1 MSATM
6 MLENTVAIVTG
17 GSSGI
22 GRATA
27 LAFVREGARVV
38 VADIDEAGGHET
50 LARIEALG
58 GEAEFVRCDVSVYA
72 DVEAVVEHAVAR
84 FGALHAM
91 FNNAG
96 MGAWSPLLEHT
107 PEQFDRVVKINQY
120 GVFYGI
126 LAAAKKMRAL
136 EIAGTIVN
144 TASVLGV
151 LASKGAFGYHAAKA
165 AVRMMSQ
172 TAALELAP
180 YGIRCVAIAPGSVD
194 TPIIDGYRDMGMEK
208 VLARGQMRGK
218 ILTPESIAEVVVWLC
233 SAGADAVNGSTI
245 FTDDGFASFK

>member
-1 MSATM
+1 
-6 MLENTVAIVTG
+6 MLEQKVAIVTG

-38 VADIDEAGGHET
+38 LADIDEPGGRET
-50 LARIEALG
+50 LARIEELG

-72 DVEAVVEHAVAR
+72 EVEAVVDRAVAR
-84 FGALHAM
+84 FGSLDAM

-96 MGAWSPLLEHT
+96 IGAFAPLLDHT
-107 PEQFDRVVKINQY
+107 PEQFDLVVKINQY

-126 LAAAKKMRAL
+126 LAAAKKMRDL
-136 EIAGTIVN
+136 GVAGTIVN

-151 LASKGAFGYHAAKA
+151 LASKGAFGYHATKA

-194 TPIIDGYRDMGMEK
+194 TPIIDGYREMGLGR
-208 VLARGQMRGK
+208 VLARGQMRGR
-218 ILTPESIAEVVVWLC
+218 ILTPEAIAEVVVWLC